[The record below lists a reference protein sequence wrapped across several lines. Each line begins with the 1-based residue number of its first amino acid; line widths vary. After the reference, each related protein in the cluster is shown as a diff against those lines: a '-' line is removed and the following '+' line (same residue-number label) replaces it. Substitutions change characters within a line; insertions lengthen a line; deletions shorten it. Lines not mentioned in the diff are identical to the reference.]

1 MPRQLLL
8 LHILVKSNHY
18 LVDDGIYIAMR
29 RQLFLDIGIWRVHTM
44 KECKKEDSLSFIS
57 TIRRRKV
64 QSVMI
69 HTKSVSVAHT
79 SSQQPDAFPTKL
91 NKPNKTLLDSVY
103 NNKPL

>member
-1 MPRQLLL
+1 
-8 LHILVKSNHY
+8 
-18 LVDDGIYIAMR
+18 
-29 RQLFLDIGIWRVHTM
+29 M

-57 TIRRRKV
+57 TIRRRKA

-79 SSQQPDAFPTKL
+79 SAQQSDAFPTKL
-91 NKPNKTLLDSVY
+91 NKPNKKLLDSVY